1 MECKRP
7 SEFATD
13 ATSITCKSQAL
24 LFTATRLVWLHL
36 LHVSHKHI
44 CFQLYQLVW
53 LFTNI
58 LLSWTDHPPQEPLWR
73 EDSPRLPCV
82 QWHWPRQLGILWH
95 GLLKTQQRRVFNQ
108 TIRWLWHGLLKK
120 GGFSRRD
127 DPLAY
132 SMWYWSDPYTLA
144 MVFCRLH
151 RHTQFHSVRIKPH
164 ILVSYLH

>member
-58 LLSWTDHPPQEPLWR
+58 LLYWTDHPPQEPLWR

-108 TIRWLWHGLLKK
+108 TIHRLWHGLLKK
-120 GGFSRRD
+120 EGFQGETIH
-127 DPLAY
+127 
-132 SMWYWSDPYTLA
+132 W
-144 MVFCRLH
+144 
-151 RHTQFHSVRIKPH
+151 HTQCDTEV
-164 ILVSYLH
+164 ILIHWRWCSAVCTVTPNFILSE

>member
-13 ATSITCKSQAL
+13 ATSITCKPQFLPTIPTGLAFHQHTSFLNRSSSSGTLTKRGQPTPTMCTAAL
-24 LFTATRLVWLHL
+24 ATAAGDTLAW
-36 LHVSHKHI
+36 S
-44 CFQLYQLVW
+44 
-53 LFTNI
+53 
-58 LLSWTDHPPQEPLWR
+58 
-73 EDSPRLPCV
+73 
-82 QWHWPRQLGILWH
+82 
-95 GLLKTQQRRVFNQ
+95 LKTGKGGFLSDYPLTLAWSPKNPTEEGFYQ
-108 TIRWLWHGLLKK
+108 TIHWLWHGLLKK